1 MMAMCGN
8 RISECIF
15 NPRRTEPF
23 LLLFIQTPLFV
34 MLGVILECLLLGVL
48 FRICLRNI
56 ARRYETR
63 LKQLEQRERA
73 AFDLHDTL
81 LQSVQGVLLR
91 VQSVGQRLADD
102 SAERHTIETILDQ
115 ADEVLADGRHQ
126 VLALRTPRV
135 YGDNVSQAFAQ
146 VGHSL
151 RDSFKTPF
159 RMIVTGP
166 ALPLDGEFGEEIF
179 RIGREA
185 LFNAFQ
191 HARAGHIELELV
203 YGREFFSLFVRD
215 DGKGID
221 AALAP
226 GAGYRG
232 LSGMRERAERM
243 GGGVEVLSLP
253 ERGTEVILK
262 VPGKVCYAPHGE
274 RGGRWRQRLAAWLG
288 RTESR
293 G

>member
-1 MMAMCGN
+1 M
-8 RISECIF
+8 
-15 NPRRTEPF
+15 
-23 LLLFIQTPLFV
+23 LLFLQTPLFV
-34 MLGVILECLLLGVL
+34 MLGLILECLLLGVL
-48 FRICLRNI
+48 FRICLRNFG
-56 ARRYETR
+56 RRYESR
-63 LKQLEQRERA
+63 LKQLEERERA
-73 AFDLHDTL
+73 AFALHDTL
-81 LQSVQGVLLR
+81 LQNMQGVLLR
-91 VQSVGQRLADD
+91 VQSVGQRLPDG
-102 SAERHTIETILDQ
+102 SAERDTIEAILDQ

-126 VLALRTPRV
+126 VLTLRTPLI

-159 RMIVTGP
+159 RMIVTGR

-191 HARAGHIELELV
+191 HAQAGHIELELA
-203 YGREFFSLFVRD
+203 YGCEYFSLFVRD

-221 AALAP
+221 AAP
-226 GAGYRG
+226 VPDAGYRG
-232 LSGMRERAERM
+232 LAGMRSRAERM

-262 VPGKVCYAPHGE
+262 VPGKVCYVPHGA

>member
-1 MMAMCGN
+1 M
-8 RISECIF
+8 
-15 NPRRTEPF
+15 EPF

-34 MLGVILECLLLGVL
+34 MLSVILECLLLGVL

-56 ARRYETR
+56 ARRYESR
-63 LKQLEQRERA
+63 LRQLEERERV
-73 AFDLHDTL
+73 AFDLHDML
-81 LQSVQGVLLR
+81 LQSMQGVLLR
-91 VQSVGQRLADD
+91 VQSVGQRLADG
-102 SAERHTIETILDQ
+102 SAERDTIETILDQ

-126 VLALRTPRV
+126 VLALRTPLV

-151 RDSFKTPF
+151 RDNFKTPF
-159 RMIVTGP
+159 RMIVTGR
-166 ALPLDGEFGEEIF
+166 ALPLEGEFGEEIY

-191 HARAGHIELELV
+191 HAQAGHIELELV
-203 YGREFFSLFVRD
+203 YGCEFFSLFVRD

-226 GAGYRG
+226 EAGYRG

-262 VPGKVCYAPHGE
+262 VPGKVCYPPHGE

>member
-1 MMAMCGN
+1 M
-8 RISECIF
+8 
-15 NPRRTEPF
+15 
-23 LLLFIQTPLFV
+23 LLFLQSPLFV
-34 MLGVILECLLLGVL
+34 MLGLVLECLLLGVL
-48 FRICLRNI
+48 FRICLRNYS
-56 ARRYETR
+56 RRFESR
-63 LKQLEQRERA
+63 LKQLEERERV

-81 LQSVQGVLLR
+81 LQSMQGVLLR
-91 VQSVGQRLADD
+91 VQSVGQRLPDG
-102 SAERHTIETILDQ
+102 SAERDTIEAILDQ
-115 ADEVLADGRHQ
+115 ADELLAEGRHQ
-126 VLALRTPRV
+126 VLALRTPLV

-151 RDSFKTPF
+151 RDNFKTPF
-159 RMIVTGP
+159 RMIVTGH
-166 ALPLDGEFGEEIF
+166 ALPLDSEFSEEIY

-191 HARAGHIELELV
+191 HAEAGHIEMELV
-203 YGREFFSLFVRD
+203 YGCEFFSLLVRD

-221 AALAP
+221 TTRASEV
-226 GAGYRG
+226 GYRG

-253 ERGTEVILK
+253 ERGTEVIFK
-262 VPGKVCYAPHGE
+262 VPGEVCYRPQAK
-274 RGGRWRQRLAAWLG
+274 RSVLWRHRIAAWLG

>member
-1 MMAMCGN
+1 M
-8 RISECIF
+8 
-15 NPRRTEPF
+15 
-23 LLLFIQTPLFV
+23 LLFIQTPLFV
-34 MLGVILECLLLGVL
+34 MLGLILECLLLGVF

-56 ARRYETR
+56 ARRYESR
-63 LKQLEQRERA
+63 LKQLEERERV

-81 LQSVQGVLLR
+81 LQSMQGVLLR
-91 VQSVGQRLADD
+91 VQSVGQRLPGG
-102 SAERHTIETILDQ
+102 SAERDTIEAILDQ

-126 VLALRTPRV
+126 VLALRTPLV

-151 RDSFKTPF
+151 RDNFKTPF
-159 RMIVTGP
+159 RMIVTGQ

-191 HARAGHIELELV
+191 HAQAGHIELELV
-203 YGREFFSLFVRD
+203 YGCEFFSLFVRD

-221 AALAP
+221 AVLAP
-226 GAGYRG
+226 EAGYRG

-262 VPGKVCYAPHGE
+262 VPGKVCYPSHRE
-274 RGGRWRQRLAAWLG
+274 RGGRWRQRFAAWLG